1 LILTMLISAC
11 QANLGGVT
19 TARKPGT
26 AKPAAGTIKPATG
39 AGVVAPGSGNVI
51 AGGGANVDP
60 NEPVTKLLGTL
71 KMDASYVIAAG
82 GGNVIAPGGGNVIAP
97 GGGNVIAPGG
107 GNVIAAG
114 GGNLIMVGGN
124 VIAAGG
130 GNVIAPGGGNYRTL
144 AINPFAV
151 TAAIGQR
158 PVAAAIGQRPVA
170 AAIGQRPVAAA
181 IEVPFGEVLL
191 AKGMVVVPVSLR
203 TGLPIGPAVLTDE
216 AGRYSVTIPES
227 ETGNVRLMAAVPGKS
242 ASDPVLTNA
251 KLQYQLLVS
260 QSDKD
265 TNRVIDEDS
274 ALVSL
279 YTQRTFAGRLDDLLK
294 QQDKGDWGTDLESW
308 LNLGDNA
315 MIRGMLDGMAD
326 EMIAAKTYAMPEAKR
341 KALANRLADTVM
353 YHVKFD
359 DAMVDRSQA
368 DWQPAEDEKVVTA
381 LNEILKLFREGARL
395 KMAAANATTPE
406 EITAVFAEAP
416 FMVIA
421 NQMRAAEGKPPV
433 KFSKATDFGDFVVD
447 HYLAINNTA
456 RLMSLSDVFYALDV
470 DQKHVPR
477 LKAAQFGM
485 LKTLGFTMFV
495 NPAAKSAFIDLLKE
509 AGKENAAL

>member
-1 LILTMLISAC
+1 LILAMLVSAC

-19 TARKPGT
+19 TARKPGA
-26 AKPAAGTIKPATG
+26 AKPAGGTVKPATG
-39 AGVVAPGSGNVI
+39 AGVVAPGSGNVV
-51 AGGGANVDP
+51 AGGGANIDP

-114 GGNLIMVGGN
+114 GGNLIMVGGQVIAAGGGN
-124 VIAAGG
+124 VIAPGGGNVIAPGG

-144 AINPFAV
+144 AVGPF
-151 TAAIGQR
+151 T
-158 PVAAAIGQRPVA
+158 VAD
-170 AAIGQRPVAAA
+170 A
-181 IEVPFGEVLL
+181 IEVAFGEVLP
-191 AKGMVVVPVSLR
+191 AKGMAVVPVSLR
-203 TGLPIGPAVLTDE
+203 TGKPIGPAVLTDE
-216 AGRYSVTIPES
+216 AGRYAVDIPES

-242 ASDPVLTNA
+242 ATDPILSNA
-251 KLQYQLLVS
+251 KLHYQLLVS
-260 QSDKD
+260 QGGQD
-265 TNRVIDEDS
+265 TARIIDEDS

-279 YTQRTFAGRLDDLLK
+279 YTQRTFAGRLDGLL
-294 QQDKGDWGTDLESW
+294 QARDKSDWGADLEKW

-315 MIRGMLDGMAD
+315 MIRGLLDTVAD

-341 KALANRLADTVM
+341 KALANRLADTII
-353 YHVKFD
+353 YRVKFD

-368 DWQPAEDEKVVTA
+368 DWQPAEDEKVIPA
-381 LNEILKLFREGARL
+381 LNEIMKLFREGARK

-406 EITAVFAEAP
+406 QITAVFAEAP

-421 NQMRAAEGKPPV
+421 NQMRAKEGKPPV
-433 KFSKATDFGDFVVD
+433 KLFKATDFGDFVVD
-447 HYLAINNTA
+447 HYFAINDTA
-456 RLMSLSDVFYALDV
+456 RLMSLTDVFHALDV

-485 LKTLGFTMFV
+485 LRTLGFTMFG
-495 NPAAKSAFIDLLKE
+495 NPTAKEEFVELLRA

>member
-1 LILTMLISAC
+1 LILAMLVSAC
-11 QANLGGVT
+11 QANMGGVT

-26 AKPAAGTIKPATG
+26 AKPGAGPLKPG
-39 AGVVAPGSGNVI
+39 AGVISPGGGNVV

-130 GNVIAPGGGNYRTL
+130 GNVIAPGGGNYRAL
-144 AINPFAV
+144 AFGPF
-151 TAAIGQR
+151 T
-158 PVAAAIGQRPVA
+158 VAD
-170 AAIGQRPVAAA
+170 A
-181 IEVPFGEVLL
+181 IEVAFGEVLP
-191 AKGMVVVPVSLR
+191 AKGMAVVPVSLL
-203 TGLPIGPAVLTDE
+203 TGKPIGPAVLTDE
-216 AGRYSVTIPES
+216 AGRYAVDIPEA

-242 ASDPVLTNA
+242 ATDPVLSNA
-251 KLQYQLLVS
+251 KLHYQLLVS
-260 QSDKD
+260 QGGQD
-265 TNRVIDEDS
+265 TARIIDEDS

-279 YTQRTFAGRLDDLLK
+279 YTQRTFAGRLDGLL
-294 QQDKGDWGTDLESW
+294 QARDKSDWGADLEKW

-315 MIRGMLDGMAD
+315 MIRGLLDNVAD
-326 EMIAAKTYAMPEAKR
+326 EMLAAKTYAMPEAKR
-341 KALANRLADTVM
+341 KALANRLADTVV

-359 DAMVDRSQA
+359 NAMVDRSQP
-368 DWQPAEDEKVVTA
+368 DWQPAEDEKVITA
-381 LNEILKLFREGARL
+381 LNEIMRLFREGARK

-406 EITAVFAEAP
+406 QITAVFADAP

-421 NQMRAAEGKPPV
+421 NQMREKEGKPPV
-433 KFSKATDFGDFVVD
+433 KLFKATDFGDFVVD
-447 HYLAINNTA
+447 HYFAINDTA
-456 RLMSLSDVFYALDV
+456 RLMSLTDVFHALDV

-485 LKTLGFTMFV
+485 LKTLGFTMFADK
-495 NPAAKSAFIDLLKE
+495 AAEKAFMELLQE
-509 AGKENAAL
+509 AGEENAAL

>member
-1 LILTMLISAC
+1 LILAMLVSAC

-19 TARKPGT
+19 TARKPGA
-26 AKPAAGTIKPATG
+26 AKPAGGTVKPATG
-39 AGVVAPGSGNVI
+39 AGVVAPGSGNVV
-51 AGGGANVDP
+51 AGGGANIDP

-114 GGNLIMVGGN
+114 GGNLIMVGGQVIAAGGGN
-124 VIAAGG
+124 VIAPGG

-144 AINPFAV
+144 ANSPFSL
-151 TAAIGQR
+151 AAT
-158 PVAAAIGQRPVA
+158 
-170 AAIGQRPVAAA
+170 
-181 IEVPFGEVLL
+181 IEVAFGEVLP

-216 AGRYSVTIPES
+216 AGRYAVEIPEA

-242 ASDPVLTNA
+242 ASDPILTNA
-251 KLQYQLLVS
+251 KLQYQLLAS
-260 QSDKD
+260 QGDANTD
-265 TNRVIDEDS
+265 RIIDEDS

-279 YTQRTFAGRLDDLLK
+279 YTQRTFAGRLDGLL
-294 QQDKGDWGTDLESW
+294 QARDKSDWGTDLEQW

-315 MIRGMLDGMAD
+315 MIRGMLDNMAD

-368 DWQPAEDEKVVTA
+368 DWQPTEDEKVVTA
-381 LNEILKLFREGARL
+381 LNEIMKLFREGARK
-395 KMAAANATTPE
+395 KMADANARTPE
-406 EITAVFAEAP
+406 QITAVFADAP

-421 NQMRAAEGKPPV
+421 NQMRAKEGKPPV
-433 KFSKATDFGDFVVD
+433 KLSKATDFGDFVVD
-447 HYLAINNTA
+447 HYFAINDTA
-456 RLMSLSDVFYALDV
+456 RLMSLVDVFFALDV

-495 NPAAKSAFIDLLKE
+495 NPAAKSAFLGLLKE

>member
-1 LILTMLISAC
+1 LILAMLVSAC
-11 QANLGGVT
+11 QANMSGLT

-26 AKPAAGTIKPATG
+26 AKPAGDAIKPGT
-39 AGVVAPGSGNVI
+39 GVVAPGSGNVV

-97 GGGNVIAPGG
+97 GGGNVIA
-107 GNVIAAG
+107 AG
-114 GGNLIMVGGN
+114 GGNLIMVGGQ

-130 GNVIAPGGGNYRTL
+130 GNVIAPGGGNVIAPGGGNVIAAGGGNYRTL
-144 AINPFAV
+144 ADGPFSL
-151 TAAIGQR
+151 AAT
-158 PVAAAIGQRPVA
+158 
-170 AAIGQRPVAAA
+170 IGQRPVAAA
-181 IEVPFGEVLL
+181 IEVAFGEVLP

-216 AGRYSVTIPES
+216 TGRYAVDIPES

-242 ASDPVLTNA
+242 ASDPILTNTR
-251 KLQYQLLVS
+251 LQYQLLAS
-260 QSDKD
+260 QGDKD
-265 TNRVIDEDS
+265 THRIIDEDS

-279 YTQRTFAGRLDDLLK
+279 YTQRTFAGRLDGLLK
-294 QQDKGDWGTDLESW
+294 AKDKSDWGTDLEKW

-315 MIRGMLDGMAD
+315 MIRGMLDTMAD

-341 KALANRLADTVM
+341 KALANRLADAVV

-368 DWQPAEDEKVVTA
+368 DWQPAEDEKVITA
-381 LNEILKLFREGARL
+381 LNEIMKLFREGARK
-395 KMAAANATTPE
+395 KMADANARTPE
-406 EITAVFAEAP
+406 QITAVFAEAP

-421 NQMRAAEGKPPV
+421 NQMRAKEGKPPV

-447 HYLAINNTA
+447 HYFAINDTA
-456 RLMSLSDVFYALDV
+456 RLMSLTDVFYSLDV

-495 NPAAKSAFIDLLKE
+495 NPAAKSAFMGLIKE